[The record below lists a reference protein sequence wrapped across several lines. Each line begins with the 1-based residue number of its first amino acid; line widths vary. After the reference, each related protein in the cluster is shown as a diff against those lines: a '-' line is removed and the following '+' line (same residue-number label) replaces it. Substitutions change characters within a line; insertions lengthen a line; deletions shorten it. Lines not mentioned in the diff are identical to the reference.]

1 MNMTTEIKNKEDSLR
16 ALMSRI
22 LREPLDPLNK
32 SINASMETLLETK
45 DKLDDIESSI
55 SVNGNHVENM
65 SKSLK
70 KALNDIKDEVLP
82 DHAQSIQR
90 QLKTLSEANSKKL
103 QDSIEAQKQSID
115 ILKTTHDTVL
125 SEILANQELNQRAIA
140 ELTQQC
146 TASNQTL
153 AAGLQKAI
161 QLIENAIRTQHR
173 ALETS
178 HQTLLEQFSIA
189 ANGRSAIQQSLT
201 HLANQ
206 HIAEL
211 TQHCTASNQTL
222 ATGLQ
227 KATHL
232 IENAISTQQGA
243 VETSHQTLLEHFG
256 SAANDRNAIQQS
268 LVHLA
273 TQHQVSGN
281 SLVSLNDSSS
291 AIYARLADVEQTS
304 TNAMEGYQ
312 AALKRMLTEQ
322 NAALTAHIAAAQS
335 KLKTLTITTGM
346 FFVSMLGYVGY
357 DVWSK
362 FN

>member
-1 MNMTTEIKNKEDSLR
+1 MNVTTEIKNKEDSLR

-22 LREPLDPLNK
+22 LREPLDPLSK

-45 DKLDDIESSI
+45 DKLDCIESSI
-55 SVNGNHVENM
+55 SVIGNHVEDM
-65 SKSLK
+65 GKSLK
-70 KALNDIKDEVLP
+70 SALNDIKEEVLP

-90 QLKTLSEANSKKL
+90 QLKTLSEASSKKL
-103 QDSIEAQKQSID
+103 QDSINAQKQSID

-153 AAGLQKAI
+153 AVGLQKAI
-161 QLIENAIRTQHR
+161 QLIENAIRTQ
-173 ALETS
+173 
-178 HQTLLEQFSIA
+178 
-189 ANGRSAIQQSLT
+189 
-201 HLANQ
+201 
-206 HIAEL
+206 
-211 TQHCTASNQTL
+211 
-222 ATGLQ
+222 
-227 KATHL
+227 
-232 IENAISTQQGA
+232 QGA
-243 VETSHQTLLEHFG
+243 LETSHQTLLEHFG
-256 SAANDRNAIQQS
+256 SAANDRSAIQQS
-268 LVHLA
+268 LAHLA
-273 TQHQVSGN
+273 TQHEVSGN

-291 AIYARLADVEQTS
+291 VIYARLADVEQTS
-304 TNAMEGYQ
+304 TNAMEGNQ

-322 NAALTAHIAAAQS
+322 NATLTAHIATAQS

>member
-1 MNMTTEIKNKEDSLR
+1 
-16 ALMSRI
+16 MSRI
-22 LREPLDPLNK
+22 LREPLDPLSK

-45 DKLDDIESSI
+45 DKLDGIESSI
-55 SVNGNHVENM
+55 SVIGNHVEDM
-65 SKSLK
+65 GKSLK
-70 KALNDIKDEVLP
+70 SALNNIKEEMLP

-90 QLKTLSEANSKKL
+90 QLKTLSEASSKKL

-153 AAGLQKAI
+153 ATGLQKAI
-161 QLIENAIRTQHR
+161 
-173 ALETS
+173 
-178 HQTLLEQFSIA
+178 
-189 ANGRSAIQQSLT
+189 
-201 HLANQ
+201 
-206 HIAEL
+206 
-211 TQHCTASNQTL
+211 
-222 ATGLQ
+222 
-227 KATHL
+227 HL
-232 IENAISTQQGA
+232 IENAVSTQQGA

-256 SAANDRNAIQQS
+256 SAANDRSAIQQS
-268 LVHLA
+268 LAHLA
-273 TQHQVSGN
+273 TQHEVTGN

-304 TNAMEGYQ
+304 TNVMEGNQ

-322 NAALTAHIAAAQS
+322 NAAVTAHIAAAQS

>member
-1 MNMTTEIKNKEDSLR
+1 MNVTTEIKNKEDSLR

-22 LREPLDPLNK
+22 LWEPLDPLSK
-32 SINASMETLLETK
+32 SINASMETLLDTK

-55 SVNGNHVENM
+55 SVNGNHVEHM

-70 KALNDIKDEVLP
+70 RALNHIKEEVLP

-90 QLKTLSEANSKKL
+90 QLKTLSEASSKKL

-146 TASNQTL
+146 TATNQTL
-153 AAGLQKAI
+153 TAGLQKAK
-161 QLIENAIRTQHR
+161 QLIENAIR
-173 ALETS
+173 
-178 HQTLLEQFSIA
+178 
-189 ANGRSAIQQSLT
+189 
-201 HLANQ
+201 
-206 HIAEL
+206 
-211 TQHCTASNQTL
+211 
-222 ATGLQ
+222 
-227 KATHL
+227 
-232 IENAISTQQGA
+232 TQQGA

-256 SAANDRNAIQQS
+256 NAANNRSAIQQS
-268 LVHLA
+268 LAHLA
-273 TQHQVSGN
+273 TQHEVTGN

-304 TNAMEGYQ
+304 TNVMEGNQ

-322 NAALTAHIAAAQS
+322 NAAVTAHIAAAQS

-357 DVWSK
+357 DLWSK

>member
-1 MNMTTEIKNKEDSLR
+1 MNVTTEIKNKEDSLS

-22 LREPLDPLNK
+22 LREPLDPLSK
-32 SINASMETLLETK
+32 SINASMEALLETK

-55 SVNGNHVENM
+55 SVNGNHVEHM

-70 KALNDIKDEVLP
+70 SALNDIKEEVLP
-82 DHAQSIQR
+82 DHAQSIQK
-90 QLKTLSEANSKKL
+90 QLKTLSEASSKKV
-103 QDSIEAQKQSID
+103 QDSIEAQQQSID

-125 SEILANQELNQRAIA
+125 SEILANQELNQRTIA

-161 QLIENAIRTQHR
+161 QLIENVIRTQHHS
-173 ALETS
+173 LETS
-178 HQTLLEQFSIA
+178 HQALLEQFSIA
-189 ANGRSAIQQSLT
+189 ANGRSAIQHSLT
-201 HLANQ
+201 HLASQ

-232 IENAISTQQGA
+232 IGNAISTQQSA

-256 SAANDRNAIQQS
+256 SAAKDRSAIQQS
-268 LVHLA
+268 LAHLA
-273 TQHQVSGN
+273 TQHELSGN
-281 SLVSLNDSSS
+281 SLVNLNGSSS
-291 AIYARLADVEQTS
+291 AIYARLGDVEQTS
-304 TNAMEGYQ
+304 TNAMEGNQ

-322 NAALTAHIAAAQS
+322 NASLKAHIAVAQS
-335 KLKTLTITTGM
+335 KLNTLTITTGV